1 MASIANTKNKY
12 TVADVAEKIGH
23 GELADVL
30 RVTSG
35 AVAIPSSFEAAVVK
49 AAVNT
54 KLPAEKAMYNDVL
67 KILRSP

>member
-30 RVTSG
+30 RVTS
-35 AVAIPSSFEAAVVK
+35 FEAAVVK